1 MFARLRLQRL
11 ADSLSSRYVVVE
23 RTVLHRSPIVLTPY
37 SAGNTID
44 AAALEAHIAGW
55 YAAAGLAR
63 EDVDT
68 GAVILTGAA
77 LEQDNARELA
87 DLFAGEGG
95 KFVCATAGHALEA
108 TLAAH
113 GSGSV
118 ARSRREHETIL
129 HVDVGGGTTKLA
141 RIEDGLI
148 VATTAIG
155 VGARSRAAG
164 RDPAERK
171 RIAGGLADLI
181 VAATRGA
188 PVPAALQLLA
198 PLPRGSAPGRITLSG
213 GVSEYLAG
221 RERADYDD
229 LGREL
234 AEAIDARRGE
244 LPAPLEVVADGIRA
258 TVIGASQFTVQVSG
272 STIGVGATLPLRNVP
287 VVRLGG
293 DVRGSG
299 PTDTRSD
306 PARVSALDA
315 PAAGAAIDDGTR
327 DGVDHVGEDRG
338 RRRLAQDVGLRRG
351 VDGHDPGRS
360 SQVGA
365 GRRRMADQALRPPQ
379 RQRRG
384 GDTGGEGADAQASQL
399 ADPALGDAL
408 DLLAGQVAGS
418 LRERDLGDEGG
429 GLRPERRGQGGRI
442 GLVRMGVAG
451 TQAHPDQGDGDGGKQ
466 GEDAARFGPASSS
479 RKLLG
484 ECVHHGGR
492 SPSPGISEGRPPKR

>member
-1 MFARLRLQRL
+1 MIARLRLQRL

-299 PTDTRSD
+299 PIAIAVKWDGE
-306 PARVSALDA
+306 PEHARIRALADRIA
-315 PAAGAAIDDGTR
+315 IATKRRPLVVAIDGDIAATLGTVLRNELQFSGDLVTLDGLEL
-327 DGVDHVGEDRG
+327 GELDYI
-338 RRRLAQDVGLRRG
+338 DVGAPVAPSG
-351 VDGHDPGRS
+351 VVP
-360 SQVGA
+360 VI
-365 GRRRMADQALRPPQ
+365 
-379 RQRRG
+379 
-384 GDTGGEGADAQASQL
+384 
-399 ADPALGDAL
+399 
-408 DLLAGQVAGS
+408 VKS
-418 LRERDLGDEGG
+418 LVFQE
-429 GLRPERRGQGGRI
+429 
-442 GLVRMGVAG
+442 
-451 TQAHPDQGDGDGGKQ
+451 K
-466 GEDAARFGPASSS
+466 
-479 RKLLG
+479 
-484 ECVHHGGR
+484 
-492 SPSPGISEGRPPKR
+492 